1 MRKWFNTPLKKIIGI
16 MIALGTIMVLRLFML
31 TVIDGKEWRNLA
43 NSSSIRGIYNSS
55 PRGSIYDRNGKV
67 LATNKQIF
75 SVRMSAGNMKPDFCA
90 VPVFTD
96 TSHGNLL

>member
-55 PRGSIYDRNGKV
+55 PRGSIYER
-67 LATNKQIF
+67 F
-75 SVRMSAGNMKPDFCA
+75 
-90 VPVFTD
+90 
-96 TSHGNLL
+96 